1 MWKVNFIVEIWSH
14 DLFSLSANLRW
25 LPNRFRAVEW
35 QRIHF
40 FRRYESY
47 NAKMKRFNSIIITYE
62 LAEESEK

>member
-1 MWKVNFIVEIWSH
+1 MIY
-14 DLFSLSANLRW
+14 
-25 LPNRFRAVEW
+25 FRYPPIYGGCQTAFE
-35 QRIHF
+35 QLNDRIHF